1 MMEATQDTL
10 VRFSLVGNDKQCFL
24 SALAKIYREINKPGF
39 NKWGLEKDELI
50 VFNDV
55 VEQIAINNVESND

>member
-1 MMEATQDTL
+1 M
-10 VRFSLVGNDKQCFL
+10 
-24 SALAKIYREINKPGF
+24 AKIYREINKPGF